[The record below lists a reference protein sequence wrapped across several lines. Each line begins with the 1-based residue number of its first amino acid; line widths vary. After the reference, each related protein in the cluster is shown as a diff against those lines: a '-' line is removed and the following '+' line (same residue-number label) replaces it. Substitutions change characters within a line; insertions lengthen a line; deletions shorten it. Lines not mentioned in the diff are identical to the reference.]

1 MHAVFDTNIL
11 VDFLGGVGEARVELG
26 RYRTRLIS
34 LVTWMEV
41 LVGARNSEDEAALR
55 TFLAGFSVVEVDVEV
70 AEEAVRL
77 RRERRVRL
85 PDALI
90 WATARTGNAV
100 LVTRNTHDFP
110 ADDPGVR
117 VPYRL
122 GGE

>member
-1 MHAVFDTNIL
+1 MRAVFDTNIL
-11 VDFLGGVGEARVELG
+11 VDFLCGFDQARVEVA

-41 LVGARNSEDEAALR
+41 LVGARDAEDEAALR
-55 TFLAGFSVVEVDVEV
+55 TFLAGFDTVEVDVEV

-90 WATARTGNAV
+90 WASARTRHAV
-100 LVTRNTHDFP
+100 LVTRNTRDFP

-117 VPYRL
+117 VPYHL